1 MSETPLRPPRE
12 RSLGG
17 SKPSKTQDVSRLLRP
32 RSTIAGHAETQGS
45 AGGQDGGRI
54 EVGL

>member
-1 MSETPLRPPRE
+1 MSETTLGPPRE

-17 SKPSKTQDVSRLLRP
+17 SNRPRLRRLLRP
-32 RSTIAGHAETQGS
+32 RSTIAGHAETQES